1 MDNMDIYTGNTRAG
15 MGLQSA
21 AATGRENL
29 IVTDPKGEIHKMA
42 EGANGAKLVSVKI
55 GHGLMPRDIFWR

>member
-1 MDNMDIYTGNTRAG
+1 MDIYTGNTRAG

-29 IVTDPKGEIHKMA
+29 IVTDPKGEA